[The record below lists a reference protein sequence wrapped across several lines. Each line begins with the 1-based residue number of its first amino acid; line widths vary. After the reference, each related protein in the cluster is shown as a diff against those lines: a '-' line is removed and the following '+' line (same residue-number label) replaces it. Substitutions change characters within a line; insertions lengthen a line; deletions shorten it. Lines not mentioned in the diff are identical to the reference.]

1 MAILKSKDIAKMTN
15 ENRNE
20 KIKELGVELLKARL
34 ANKKT
39 TKLNAREIKK
49 TIARL
54 HTFNNMNKEK
64 KEEKKQE
71 KKVEVKEVKTQN
83 KKEAKK

>member
-1 MAILKSKDIAKMTN
+1 MAILKSKEAAKMSSA
-15 ENRNE
+15 ERKD
-20 KIKELGVELLKARL
+20 KIKELKTELIKARL

-39 TKLNAREIKK
+39 TKLNAREIKR

-54 HTFNNMNKEK
+54 LTFENMKKEI
-64 KEEKKQE
+64 KEEKKVE
-71 KKVEVKEVKTQN
+71 IKTDKKV